1 MQAIYRI
8 RVQNQ
13 LEDYRAEW
21 FEGMKLVPLEN
32 GETELSGP
40 VSDQEEL
47 HRVLRKIRD
56 LNLRLVALERLETE
70 AGFSEEGT
78 N

>member
-56 LNLRLVALERLETE
+56 
-70 AGFSEEGT
+70 
-78 N
+78 